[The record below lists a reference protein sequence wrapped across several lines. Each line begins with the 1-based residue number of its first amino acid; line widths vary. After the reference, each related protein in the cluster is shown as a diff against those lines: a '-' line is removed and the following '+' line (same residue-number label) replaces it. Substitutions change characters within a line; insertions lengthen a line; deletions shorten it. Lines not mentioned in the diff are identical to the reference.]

1 MCEREA
7 SAKPKMDGTTR
18 IVHIPGDTARRSP
31 GSLGKLILL
40 AAACAACFSAAAWFG
55 WYWWTDGRF
64 IESTDDAYIGGEVTT
79 LSSKVAGFIETVAV
93 VDNQS
98 IKAGDLLVKIDDR
111 DYRAQL
117 ARAEASIAIQQA
129 TLANLDANRHLQMA
143 LIEQASADIAAS

>member
-1 MCEREA
+1 
-7 SAKPKMDGTTR
+7 MDGTTR
-18 IVHIPGDTARRSP
+18 IVYIPGDTARRSP
-31 GSLGKLILL
+31 GSSGKLILL

-79 LSSKVAGFIETVAV
+79 LSSKVAGLIETVAV

-117 ARAEASIAIQQA
+117 ARAEASIDIQQA

-143 LIEQASADIAAS
+143 LIEQALLTLPLGLPS